1 VYAAVSDVASGVVVP
16 RVAMQPAPSPEPTRA
31 FLPYLEGMRGFFS
44 LYIAVIHG
52 CFYVLKLHPSLPSL
66 PLVITQ
72 LDVVVLFIVISGYVL
87 GLPVARAGQVFRGGL
102 ATFAQR
108 RALRILPAYYAA
120 LILSIPISLYY
131 HAAEGDPL
139 GFKPLLAAIALHV
152 TMLHDVSNRF
162 IYTLDPPMWSI
173 AIEAQIYVLFPF
185 LLVPLARRFGFRAMV
200 VAGFALG
207 LIPTAA
213 AALHHAF
220 GRYWMSNGCFWF
232 IGEFALG
239 YAAANVCVDTRPGA
253 RRFVDRWPWQTLAL
267 ALMAPVFAAVSTS
280 SPVGALNGNGW
291 LIDILLGL
299 ALVCQFTADERARR
313 QGRKTWFER
322 FFLWKPLLVVG
333 TFSYSFYLVHEPII
347 MLFTTFAR
355 PDWSIAATIALVAF
369 SIVVALA
376 AAYGFYFAVERPFL
390 TAYRR
395 RGDAQSLRSARVAEI
410 ADPVAGAPGAA
421 PTGD

>member
-1 VYAAVSDVASGVVVP
+1 MSDIAHDAVAPRAAVEL
-16 RVAMQPAPSPEPTRA
+16 APSPEPTRT

-52 CFYVLKLHPSLPSL
+52 CFYVLKLRPALPAL
-66 PLVITQ
+66 PLVVTQ

-87 GLPVARAGQVFRGGL
+87 GLPVARAGQRFRGGL

-120 LILSIPISLYY
+120 LVVSIPISLFF
-131 HAAEGDPL
+131 HASEGSPL
-139 GFKPLLAAIALHV
+139 ELKALLKSIALHV
-152 TMLHDVSNRF
+152 VMLHDVSNRF

-173 AIEAQIYVLFPF
+173 AIEVQIYLLFPF
-185 LLVPLARRFGFRAMV
+185 VLVPLARRLGFRAMV
-200 VAGFALG
+200 VGGFALG
-207 LIPTAA
+207 LIPTLV
-213 AALHHAF
+213 AALHHTF

-239 YAAANVCVDTRPGA
+239 YAAANLCIDARPAA
-253 RRFVDRWPWQTLAL
+253 RRFVDRWPWQTLAVGL
-267 ALMAPVFAAVSTS
+267 LVPVFAAVATT

-355 PDWSIAATIALVAF
+355 PDWSIGATIALVAL
-369 SIVVALA
+369 SVVVALV
-376 AAYGFYFAVERPFL
+376 AAYGFYLAVERPFL

-410 ADPVAGAPGAA
+410 ADPVVRAPGAE